1 MLKFLDTIFFFKT
14 KEVYSIFFFLLI
26 FLAVKKER
34 LRKKKQISTKKIP

>member
-14 KEVYSIFFFLLI
+14 KEVYSIFFLLI